1 MTKPLTSQQEHFA
14 RLVAEGKSQSDAC
27 TLAGMTLHDKPPA
40 GQYYVYVLVDPRDG
54 AIFYVGKGLGDRM
67 FNHNRCAQAS
77 RERGHPKSERILE
90 IRAAGLAVK
99 PLVFAVC
106 DSEGEALGIE
116 RRLISAWKS
125 RLTNIL
131 LGSSERRPRD
141 EVGEFLKRITQVI
154 GSIRPFDDWVS
165 NARED
170 QLALAEKHFGGP
182 VGFYN
187 QMLDGIEDV
196 IHLQAD
202 NFKSR
207 GLMC

>member
-27 TLAGMTLHDKPPA
+27 ALAGLTLHDKPPA

-67 FNHNRCAQAS
+67 FNHNRRAQAP

-90 IRAAGLAVK
+90 IRAAGFAVK
-99 PLVFAVC
+99 PLVFVVC

-116 RRLISAWKS
+116 RRLISEWKS
-125 RLTNIL
+125 RLTNIS

-141 EVGEFLKRITQVI
+141 EVGEFLARITQI
-154 GSIRPFDDWVS
+154 INSIRPFDDWVS

-170 QLALAEKHFGGP
+170 QLALAEKHFGGRA
-182 VGFYN
+182 GFYN
-187 QMLDGIEDV
+187 QMLDGIESV
-196 IHLQAD
+196 IHLQIG